1 MRRLLL
7 DTHIWIWL
15 VEDDPRL
22 SFDLSDRI
30 EEVAGNGSIYVS
42 AISLWET
49 CMLMERGRISLSKS
63 PTRWLDEALALP
75 GFSLAPLT
83 PAIALDSAALPGGFR
98 SDPADHLIVATGRVL
113 DAPVVTVDRRIVDYG
128 HSGFVQV
135 LTSLADAP

>member
-1 MRRLLL
+1 MRGLLL

-22 SFDLSDRI
+22 SLDLSDQI
-30 EEVAGNGSIYVS
+30 EEVAGSGSIYIS

-49 CMLMERGRISLSKS
+49 CMLMERGRISLSES
-63 PTRWLDEALALP
+63 PARWLDEALALP

-98 SDPADHLIVATGRVL
+98 SDPADHLIVATARVL
-113 DAPVVTVDRRIVDYG
+113 NTPIVTVDRKIVDYG
-128 HSGFVQV
+128 RSGFVQI
-135 LTSLADAP
+135 LTSVADPP